1 MTGLPL
7 WDVCANRHKGN
18 AESKAANAKVS
29 ESKTRMQRLVLFN
42 VEKAGDHGLTCKELA
57 GTLNVGM
64 NAISGR
70 WTELKAAGL
79 IEQIGR
85 RDGCGVYV
93 IKKKED

>member
-7 WDVCANRHKGN
+7 WDVCANKHKGN
-18 AESKAANAKVS
+18 AESKEANAKAS
-29 ESKTRMQRLVLFN
+29 SGKLQMREYVLLN
-42 VEKAGDHGLTCKELA
+42 IEKAGDYGLTCKELA
-57 GTLNVGM
+57 DKWGVGM
-64 NAISGR
+64 NTISGR

-93 IKKKED
+93 IKKKG

>member
-18 AESKAANAKVS
+18 AESKAANAKAS
-29 ESKTRMQRLVLFN
+29 ESKVKQRELVRVWITATRER
-42 VEKAGDHGLTCKELA
+42 GLTCKELA
-57 GTLNVGM
+57 HELGVGM

-70 WTELKAAGL
+70 FSELKAAGL
-79 IEQIGR
+79 IEQTGR

-93 IKKKED
+93 ITKKED